1 MQNLQLGNRGGNRGG
16 ELGGPDRPAP
26 PHPTPE
32 EAAHLHATRHERWD
46 WVNDVTPVH
55 VTDADRCAVCHR
67 RTVDGGVCLGCWTSN
82 GPVYDADLWQQRD
95 PQWLAIL
102 NNSEPMPEPPDDP
115 DREMPADP
123 IPENMP
129 GEIPGKPLPG
139 TTNPDGWPVAIHD
152 DRIAVA
158 AGDTIALP
166 QPPDLFGLFYSGLT
180 NMITGSPD
188 TGKTYFVLAAARDA
202 HVSGR
207 LLWLDAEDT
216 AETFSRRCLQLSC
229 PELTTSADVR
239 RVNHSDWIAA
249 EPEDLQA
256 SFEWLSQGFGPGLI
270 VIDSGTGSGTGD
282 SLDQWTAWM
291 HKHLP
296 DRKTGVGSILIM
308 HPVKNP
314 EDRHGQS
321 GGSRAIL
328 GLIRGM
334 ALLID
339 ELEGTGW
346 APATDTT
353 PPQPG
358 GYGFT
363 CSKNKPGGLGWTR
376 NTRIGTLHGDPHND
390 GKLTLT
396 VQVGSQARTLPDAVA
411 RYVAKNPGERTTT
424 VCEHITGDKKARS
437 AAVIK
442 AEKEGLIIRIT
453 GGNGAKLC
461 YPPDHPDI
469 PTSE

>member
-1 MQNLQLGNRGGNRGG
+1 MSNLQPGNHGGNPPAEQPRIIDGCDYPDEPG
-16 ELGGPDRPAP
+16 WEWAISTSLEDIDDTLCLACHRLTVYDGYCVGCGTNGAAVYPMEPDDCNHYDCGHCRCGSDDCHGHHGHDPDPGPDP
-26 PHPTPE
+26 
-32 EAAHLHATRHERWD
+32 
-46 WVNDVTPVH
+46 
-55 VTDADRCAVCHR
+55 
-67 RTVDGGVCLGCWTSN
+67 
-82 GPVYDADLWQQRD
+82 GP
-95 PQWLAIL
+95 
-102 NNSEPMPEPPDDP
+102 DP
-115 DREMPADP
+115 DREMLADP

-129 GEIPGKPLPG
+129 AEIPGKPLPG
-139 TTNPDGWPVAIHD
+139 TTNPEGWPVAIPD
-152 DRIAVA
+152 DRKAVA
-158 AGDTIALP
+158 AGDTIPLP

-442 AEKEGLIIRIT
+442 AEKDGLIIRIV
-453 GGNGAKLC
+453 GDNGAKLC
-461 YPPDHPDI
+461 YPPDHPDT